1 MLDLGSGGGLDCFL
15 ASSQVGPTGR
25 VIGVDMTPDM
35 LDKARR
41 NAAVGGY
48 DNVEFRLGEIEHLP
62 VADGSVDAIIS
73 NCVVNLSPDKPAVYA
88 EAMRVL
94 RPGGRLAISDIV
106 AQAALP
112 KELKD
117 DMGLLTDCVSGASL
131 IGELEAMLR
140 GLGFEDVSIR
150 TSAQSAEFIDEWV
163 PGSNVQD
170 YAASANIEA
179 IKPR

>member
-1 MLDLGSGGGLDCFL
+1 
-15 ASSQVGPTGR
+15 
-25 VIGVDMTPDM
+25 
-35 LDKARR
+35 
-41 NAAVGGY
+41 
-48 DNVEFRLGEIEHLP
+48 
-62 VADGSVDAIIS
+62 
-73 NCVVNLSPDKPAVYA
+73 
-88 EAMRVL
+88 MRVL